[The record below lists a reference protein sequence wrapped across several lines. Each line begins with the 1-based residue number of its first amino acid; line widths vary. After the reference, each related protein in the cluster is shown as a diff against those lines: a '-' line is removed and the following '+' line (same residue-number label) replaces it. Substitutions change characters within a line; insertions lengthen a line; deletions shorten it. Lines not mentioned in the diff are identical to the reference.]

1 MLAAVMM
8 AVAVKASSGPLNL
21 PDVPLTK
28 SPMQLR
34 GDEEPLFKE
43 ASNPWKYTSNMD
55 ELSGTDLLSRVKNMY
70 NPKNN
75 QGADVDLEAQ
85 KRYQDELNSLAQ
97 EVSEESDKIA
107 QNQAQQDAN
116 NRGIRDEAGDLVT
129 VHHNQ
134 NGEQSLYNLAASNAN
149 QIWASEHKWQS
160 ALLQATKVEN
170 FVAGADTDV
179 ISVLGEGAEA
189 LDAAKIEL
197 DNLQKESM
205 AKVDDLDAN
214 CAQKL
219 LDWSNQATGQVNDQT
234 RSLVMVFERLERL
247 QKTFDKAHDLVVTL
261 LQELSAQMKTV
272 TGLSTVGENEASLI
286 QMHEKVKAALAM
298 PVKKVMHTNHSIDE
312 SGFWHK
318 MQVLKDAFELH
329 TGQAI
334 EPMEFLMQK
343 FRDA

>member
-8 AVAVKASSGPLNL
+8 VVVVANL
-21 PDVPLTK
+21 PIPNLPTLK
-28 SPMQLR
+28 SPMQL
-34 GDEEPLFKE
+34 GDDEEPVYTAGQE
-43 ASNPWKYTSNMD
+43 PWKYSTNMD
-55 ELSGTDLLSRVKNMY
+55 ELSGTDFMTRIKTMY

-75 QGADVDLEAQ
+75 QGADVDLDAMRRF
-85 KRYQDELNSLAQ
+85 KDEVNSLAD
-97 EVSEESDKIA
+97 EVSAESDKIA

-116 NRGIRDEAGDLVT
+116 NQGIRNEAGDLVT

-149 QIWASEHKWQS
+149 QVWKSQHDWQGALMQAS
-160 ALLQATKVEN
+160 KVEN

-179 ISVLGEGAEA
+179 INVLGEGAEA
-189 LDAAKIEL
+189 LDAANVEL
-197 DNLQKESM
+197 DDLQKTAM
-205 AKVDDLDAN
+205 AKVDELDTN
-214 CAQKL
+214 CAQKI
-219 LDWSNQATGQVNDQT
+219 LDWSNQGTTQVNDQT
-234 RSLVMVFERLERL
+234 RSLVMVFERLSRL
-247 QKTFDKAHDLVVTL
+247 QNTFDKAHDLVVTL

-286 QMHEKVKAALAM
+286 QMHERVKAALAM
-298 PVKKVMHTNHSIDE
+298 PIKKVTNTNHSVDE

-329 TGQAI
+329 TGEAL
-334 EPMEFLMQK
+334 EPMELLAKK